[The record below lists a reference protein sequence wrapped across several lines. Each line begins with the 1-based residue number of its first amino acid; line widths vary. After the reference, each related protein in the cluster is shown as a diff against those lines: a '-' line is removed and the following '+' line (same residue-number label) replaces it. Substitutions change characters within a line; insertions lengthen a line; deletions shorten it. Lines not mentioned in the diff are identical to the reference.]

1 MNKQAY
7 LEGAVPYPAE
17 RIREYVER
25 GWWQN
30 LTFGDVLDRSAA
42 LQAHRTAVVDQ
53 RSRFTYAQLRERVD
67 RFARALLKL
76 GLRRYD
82 RILIQLPNRSEFLVV
97 FYGMQR
103 IGAVPILAIPRHGV
117 REISHF
123 LQVMQP
129 AAWILPAREGTR
141 NFGELIAQVDPWRNG
156 VEHVIMV
163 GEGEDTPPGVLSLDV
178 LISGHAPADGSA
190 GDLNRYRP
198 DPNDVAIILLTG
210 GTTGM
215 PKGVP
220 RTHNSYLANIRYTNV
235 GTRPEDVRAL
245 ATPIGHSMAHQGP
258 VGGSI
263 FYGATLCLI
272 EVPRAK
278 FILEGVEK
286 HGITRLSLVPTQL
299 EDILSL
305 PELDQYDLTSLRNVR
320 TAGAALRP
328 ETARKAE
335 MFFRGIGADFVGG
348 GFGSSEGPCATHHA
362 GESPEIFRTSIGRP
376 MCEGDRW
383 KVLDDREQELPPNK
397 EGELAAKGPCVF
409 TGYYRSDAENREIF
423 TRDGYYKMGDVGRID
438 EEGHIYITGRKK
450 DIIQRGGEGII
461 PSEIETI
468 LLLHPDINSA
478 AVVAMPDLRLG
489 EKACAYVTLKA
500 GKRLSLEETVGFL
513 KSKGASVLQL
523 PERLVVVETLPR
535 TEIGKIDK
543 KALRADIQRRV
554 EEEGEK
560 QTAEYQM

>member
-1 MNKQAY
+1 MGVIGKNY
-7 LEGAVPYPAE
+7 LEGAVPYPADV
-17 RIREYVER
+17 IREYVER

-42 LQAHRTAVVDQ
+42 LQAERTAVVDP
-53 RSRFTYAQLRERVD
+53 RSRFTYAQLKDRVD
-67 RFARALLKL
+67 RFALALLKS
-76 GLRRYD
+76 GVERYD
-82 RILIQLPNRSEFLVV
+82 RILLQLPNRSEFLVA

-103 IGAVPILAIPRHGV
+103 IGAVPILAIPRHGS

-123 LQVMQP
+123 LELMQP
-129 AAWILPAREGTR
+129 VAWILPSRDGNR
-141 NFGELIAQVDPWRNG
+141 LFSGLIAQVDPRRKG

-163 GEGEDTPPGVLSLDV
+163 GEGGETPPGVLSMEDLSSDR
-178 LISGHAPADGSA
+178 APAGGS
-190 GDLNRYRP
+190 GEDLSRRRP
-198 DPNDVAIILLTG
+198 DPNDVALILITG

-220 RTHNSYLANIRYTNV
+220 RTHNSYLANIRYTNA

-245 ATPIGHSMAHQGP
+245 CTPIGHSMAHQGP

-263 FYGATLCLI
+263 FYGATLCLV
-272 EVPRAK
+272 EVPRAR
-278 FILEGVEK
+278 FILEAVER
-286 HGITRLSLVPTQL
+286 HRVTMLSLVPTQL

-305 PELDQYDLTSLRNVR
+305 PELNQYDLTSLRTVR

-328 ETARKAE
+328 ETAKKAE
-335 MFFRGIGADFVGG
+335 TFLRAIGADFVGG

-362 GESPEIFRTSIGRP
+362 GEPPEVFRMSIGKP

-383 KVLDDREQELPPNK
+383 KVVDEREQELGPNM

-409 TGYYRSDAENREIF
+409 TGYYRSEAENREIF
-423 TRDGYYKMGDVGRID
+423 TRDGYYKMGDIGRID
-438 EEGHIYITGRKK
+438 EEGYIYITGRKK

-461 PSEIETI
+461 PSEIEAM
-468 LLLHPDINSA
+468 LLLHPHIDSA
-478 AVVAMPDLRLG
+478 AVVAMPDPRLG
-489 EKACAYVTLKA
+489 EKACAYVTLRP
-500 GKRLSLEETVGFL
+500 GKRLSLEETVDFL
-513 KSKGASVLQL
+513 KSKGAGVLQL

-543 KALRADIQRRV
+543 KALQEDIRKLKER
-554 EEEGEK
+554 EG
-560 QTAEYQM
+560 TGL